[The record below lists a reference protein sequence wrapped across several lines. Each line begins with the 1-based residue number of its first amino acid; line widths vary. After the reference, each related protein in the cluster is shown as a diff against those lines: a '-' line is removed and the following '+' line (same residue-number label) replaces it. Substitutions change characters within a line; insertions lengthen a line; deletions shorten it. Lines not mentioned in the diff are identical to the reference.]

1 MPLGDTQNLALPFPS
16 LSVTKMVTCE
26 LLRGNVLRCTVVK
39 CYATDL
45 RKDTTFL
52 KVNLQNIN
60 QRGGRTRFI
69 FSIYLIVVS
78 NKSFSQACIVFVR
91 KHAINIQLQILRRY
105 IYSIEPFQIGHG
117 TIFKNKTEEIMKVG
131 IPIMEIKQKELST
144 KSCRLFVKV
153 WIILLSAYRVASLKL
168 TSRLNIFLQFLVT
181 SCDVSEK
188 KMVNTFKR
196 RSRISVSR
204 FKIIKNFFTT

>member
-1 MPLGDTQNLALPFPS
+1 
-16 LSVTKMVTCE
+16 
-26 LLRGNVLRCTVVK
+26 
-39 CYATDL
+39 
-45 RKDTTFL
+45 
-52 KVNLQNIN
+52 
-60 QRGGRTRFI
+60 
-69 FSIYLIVVS
+69 
-78 NKSFSQACIVFVR
+78 
-91 KHAINIQLQILRRY
+91 
-105 IYSIEPFQIGHG
+105 
-117 TIFKNKTEEIMKVG
+117 MKVG